1 MEQFNTCVNEFLQGD
16 EMKTFKEI
24 LAKNFTKI
32 KDINM
37 DLRSSV
43 NLQ

>member
-1 MEQFNTCVNEFLQGD
+1 MQMGRSKMATEVESVHEGSKERD

-32 KDINM
+32 KDI
-37 DLRSSV
+37 
-43 NLQ
+43 